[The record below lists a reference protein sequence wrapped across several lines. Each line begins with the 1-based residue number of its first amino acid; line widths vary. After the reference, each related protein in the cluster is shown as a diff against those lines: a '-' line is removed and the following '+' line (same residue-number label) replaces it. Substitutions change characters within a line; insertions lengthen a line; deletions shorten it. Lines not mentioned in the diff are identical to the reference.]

1 MYSHETIIRVR
12 YGETDKMGFLYYGNY
27 AQYYEIGRVE
37 LIRSLG
43 VSYKSMEDSG
53 IMLPVI
59 DLAIKF
65 IKPAYYDEVLT
76 LKTSLPELP
85 GVRIHFTYE
94 ITNEQNEVINTGNT
108 TLVFFDNNKGRPCK
122 APDSIMDKLYP
133 IFDSK

>member
-1 MYSHETIIRVR
+1 MYSHEIQIRVR
-12 YGETDKMGFLYYGNY
+12 YGETDKMGYLYYGNY

-59 DLAIKF
+59 DLNIKF

-76 LKTSLPELP
+76 LKTTLPELP
-85 GVRIHFTYE
+85 NVRITFNYE
-94 ITNEQNEVINTGNT
+94 ITNEQKEVINTGKT
-108 TLVFFDNNKGRPCK
+108 TLVFFDNNKGKPCR
-122 APDSIMDKLYP
+122 APDSIMDRLNT
-133 IFDSK
+133 IFNSK